1 MLNLESAM
9 LNALLDRY
17 ERSRGFKENRSQQR
31 RIQLRMYVDGKTDFP
46 AYDIEDSSARTAINE
61 AAKKLA
67 EQGVIELEWMHGQE
81 GHILRRIALRPQAL
95 ADAYHRGGRK
105 PLADTAGQLAQR
117 LRQVQ
122 QASSAPW
129 ARRYLQ
135 EELDFLE
142 KNRRPRA
149 AFPAEAAEQKD
160 WLAVLEMLGTRAP
173 EPPLLERVFSLR
185 CLGNSKAFEK
195 YHRARLLG
203 VLRKALP
210 LDTEEMNEE
219 ELLRQSGLE
228 KYPEWF
234 SFCGAVRLT
243 WPDGKALDI
252 APLGDGVQISAVDAS
267 QVQISFA
274 PQVRCLLFVE
284 NKANYFDT
292 IRKHPSPERV
302 VVFHGGCYSPRG
314 GGFSSSSAGRRAP
327 RYSFSTGVISIAA
340 DFRWTAACAGKLI
353 PVSGPGAWMWNSSGR
368 IRGRQS
374 LSPKHMRQSWN
385 PFFKTP
391 GCRTAVR

>member
-252 APLGDGVQISAVDAS
+252 APLGDGVQISAVDARYRFPLHHRS
-267 QVQISFA
+267 A
-274 PQVRCLLFVE
+274 ACCLWKIRL
-284 NKANYFDT
+284 T
-292 IRKHPSPERV
+292 ILIRSASILPLRGSWFFTAGATV
-302 VVFHGGCYSPRG
+302 PRG
-314 GGFSSSSAGRRAP
+314 GGFSSSSAVRRAP

>member
-129 ARRYLQ
+129 ARRYL
-135 EELDFLE
+135 
-142 KNRRPRA
+142 
-149 AFPAEAAEQKD
+149 
-160 WLAVLEMLGTRAP
+160 
-173 EPPLLERVFSLR
+173 
-185 CLGNSKAFEK
+185 
-195 YHRARLLG
+195 
-203 VLRKALP
+203 
-210 LDTEEMNEE
+210 
-219 ELLRQSGLE
+219 
-228 KYPEWF
+228 
-234 SFCGAVRLT
+234 
-243 WPDGKALDI
+243 
-252 APLGDGVQISAVDAS
+252 
-267 QVQISFA
+267 
-274 PQVRCLLFVE
+274 
-284 NKANYFDT
+284 
-292 IRKHPSPERV
+292 
-302 VVFHGGCYSPRG
+302 
-314 GGFSSSSAGRRAP
+314 
-327 RYSFSTGVISIAA
+327 
-340 DFRWTAACAGKLI
+340 
-353 PVSGPGAWMWNSSGR
+353 
-368 IRGRQS
+368 
-374 LSPKHMRQSWN
+374 
-385 PFFKTP
+385 
-391 GCRTAVR
+391 